1 MDLSKLERPVFLV
14 DKSKVLRNAERM
26 SRKARESGVS
36 LRPHFKT
43 HQSADVAE
51 WLKGLGV
58 RKITVSSLEMT
69 EYFNR
74 SGWNDI
80 TIAVPVNI
88 HQIPRID
95 ALAGTVNLHVI
106 IDSEYAAVRLKEGIA
121 RPLNVWIEIDT
132 GDHRTGI
139 PAERIDRILSLARL
153 LGRAPAL
160 RFQGILTHDGHA
172 YDAAGAP
179 EILSIHE
186 ESLAALRSIK
196 QALEAGGFSP
206 CLVSMGDTPSCT
218 LVDRFLPPI
227 SEIRPGNFVFY
238 DLKQKSLGVCRDEDI
253 AVGVACPAISKNVD
267 RNELVIYGGSVH
279 ISRESLPLPSGRPFF
294 GQIARLT
301 ADQGEWTAPL
311 PGVYLSALSQE
322 HGKVSGPEDFIRSVE
337 IGDTLVVLSVHSCI
351 TASLFSEYQV
361 LKDGVAGKFRP

>member
-1 MDLSKLERPVFLV
+1 MNLNKLERPVFLV
-14 DKSKVLRNAERM
+14 DKSKVLRNADRM
-26 SRKARESGVS
+26 AQKARASGVS

-58 RKITVSSLEMT
+58 REITVSSLEMA
-69 EYFNR
+69 EYFSR

-88 HQIPRID
+88 HQIPKIG
-95 ALAGTVNLHVI
+95 ALARTVNLHVI
-106 IDSEYAAVRLKEGIA
+106 IDSEYAIARLKEGIA
-121 RPLNVWIEIDT
+121 GPLNVWIEIDT

-139 PAERIDRILSLARL
+139 PAERIDRILGLARL
-153 LGRAPAL
+153 LGGAPAL
-160 RFQGILTHDGHA
+160 RFQGILTHAGHA

-253 AVGVACPAISKNVD
+253 AGAVAFPVISTSAPRK
-267 RNELVIYGGSVH
+267 ELVVYGGSVH
-279 ISRESLPLPSGRPFF
+279 MSRESLPLPSGEAYF

-322 HGKVSGPEDFIRSVE
+322 HGKVSGPENFIRSVE
-337 IGDTLVVLSVHSCI
+337 IGATLVVLPVHSCI
-351 TASLFSEYQV
+351 TASLYSEYQV
-361 LKDGVAGKFRP
+361 LKDGAAGKFRP